1 MPAIDVSKLSVGML
15 LRRIDRCGS
24 ENFKIDRRV
33 YHKQWWAMLDTREKM
48 YQKGEEILIKDL
60 TFGRSVDNEKNES
73 F

>member
-1 MPAIDVSKLSVGML
+1 MRSIDVAKLGVGML
-15 LRRIDRCGS
+15 MRRLDRSGS